1 MLQKYT
7 KQSIMQY
14 KVPIIFIN
22 FKLFNNIRRS
32 QAVPNIKT
40 KYFAWNKTLCIGTG
54 KKNIL
59 FS

>member
-1 MLQKYT
+1 
-7 KQSIMQY
+7 MQY